1 METILLTLVII
12 SVVATVCIMLM
23 GAATMT
29 KKEPDSRKSNKMMR
43 ARVISQGVT
52 VLLIVLYVLARN
64 AG

>member
-1 METILLTLVII
+1 METILLTLVVI
-12 SVVATVCIMLM
+12 SVVATVGIMLA

-29 KKEPDSRKSNKMMR
+29 KREPDSRKSNKMMR

-52 VLLIVLYVLARN
+52 VILIVLYVLARN